1 MKKGVNTGYPNCKNL
16 LSNIKQSKTVK
27 ESQVFVLHLGSIKM
41 EEEVSKEHPSQTQYH
56 EEQRRPEHVT
66 NADMPIMDQQMID
79 LAKAWADWSLK
90 IKHKAEELEKK
101 SDLQT
106 VLGFNL
112 KAQATMASNFPSF
125 LDTSPG
131 TGSSSNGPRLAP
143 SPIAQQQQQQQQISN
158 NGNGNG
164 AGMNGMPMAAGQ
176 QADVNFLFQ
185 KLVEL
190 SEVLKDNREKTAG
203 VIASAEELAVCRSTR
218 TFKALSDLIVVPT
231 P

>member
-1 MKKGVNTGYPNCKNL
+1 MP
-16 LSNIKQSKTVK
+16 SKVTK
-27 ESQVFVLHLGSIKM
+27 PIPPCPPGTTSARTHTSM
-41 EEEVSKEHPSQTQYH
+41 
-56 EEQRRPEHVT
+56 T
-66 NADMPIMDQQMID
+66 NADMPTMDQQMTD

-90 IKHKAEELEKK
+90 IKHKAEELGKK
-101 SDLQT
+101 SDLRT
-106 VLGFNL
+106 ALDLDL
-112 KAQATMASNFPSF
+112 KAQANMASNFPSF

-131 TGSSSNGPRLAP
+131 TGTSSNAPRLAP
-143 SPIAQQQQQQQQISN
+143 SPIAQQQQQQQQQISN

-164 AGMNGMPMAAGQ
+164 AGMNGMPLAAGQ

-203 VIASAEELAVCRSTR
+203 VIAGAEELAVRTSSR
-218 TFKALSDLIVVPT
+218 TFTDAKYLSDTVVVPT

>member
-1 MKKGVNTGYPNCKNL
+1 MTD
-16 LSNIKQSKTVK
+16 
-27 ESQVFVLHLGSIKM
+27 
-41 EEEVSKEHPSQTQYH
+41 
-56 EEQRRPEHVT
+56 
-66 NADMPIMDQQMID
+66 ADMPIMDQQMID
-79 LAKAWADWSLK
+79 LAKAWTDWSLK

-101 SDLQT
+101 SDLHT
-106 VLGFNL
+106 ALDFIL
-112 KAQATMASNFPSF
+112 RAQATMASNFPSF

-143 SPIAQQQQQQQQISN
+143 SPIAQQQQQQQISN

-203 VIASAEELAVCRSTR
+203 VIAGAEELAVSKSVR
-218 TFKALSDLIVVPT
+218 TFKAPSVCLILLLCLRLDQC
-231 P
+231 